1 MSIFCTMGTDGR
13 NIGSIC
19 HASCA
24 NFKLYHG
31 IVVSGLDHYHTP
43 FFFPYLGR
51 ADFIS
56 IKLVA

>member
-1 MSIFCTMGTDGR
+1 MGG
-13 NIGSIC
+13 IPWMVC

-51 ADFIS
+51 ADLLL
-56 IKLVA
+56 KLMFLVVLLFR

>member
-1 MSIFCTMGTDGR
+1 MGTDGR